1 MRLFKYFLFSFT
13 LLTPLLAQEK
23 SEKLRELEKIRI
35 EIEQNQTEASKVE
48 ASVKALGEDHAKL
61 IAASQEA
68 GEKARKFEGR
78 LAQSELRILML
89 ETNETGIRQSLY
101 LKQDQL
107 SDILASLQRM
117 GVRPTPALLTSPD
130 DTMKA
135 IRSALLL
142 AAVIPDMNKE
152 AESLLTEL
160 NDLASVRKKSADE
173 RDIWTKDMAS
183 LHHERQTL
191 EAVAKTR
198 QEMLKIAEESLK
210 DNKTRIAK
218 LASEATSLE
227 QFLKSLEPPPI
238 KLNMP
243 PQMKISP
250 SLPFKELMGK
260 LKWPVNG
267 RITTAYGANDDVGIT
282 TKGVVLTTRPESLI
296 IAPVDGQVVYAGAF
310 RSYKQFIILNAGD
323 GYHIIIAGAEKIS
336 VETGQYVV
344 RGEPIAQMGRSNN
357 LVTSLDKQVE
367 PTLYMEFRKDG
378 APFNPVTWMTA
389 QN

>member
-1 MRLFKYFLFSFT
+1 MRLPILLAFF
-13 LLTPLLAQEK
+13 LTPLLAQEK
-23 SEKLRELEKIRI
+23 SERMRELEKLRL
-35 EIEQNQTEASKVE
+35 EIEHSQNEASKVE
-48 ASVKALGEDHAKL
+48 ASVKTLGEDHAKL
-61 IAASQEA
+61 IAAALEA
-68 GEKARKFEGR
+68 GDKARKFEGK

-89 ETNETGIRQSLY
+89 EANETGIRQSLL

-117 GVRPTPALLTSPD
+117 GVRPAPALLTSPD

-142 AAVIPDMNKE
+142 AAVIPEMKKE
-152 AESLLTEL
+152 AESLLSEL
-160 NDLASVRKKSADE
+160 NDLASVRKKTAEE
-173 RDIWTKDMAS
+173 RDSWTKDMAS

-198 QEMLKIAEESLK
+198 QEMLKSAEESLK
-210 DNKTRIAK
+210 DNKAKIAK
-218 LASEATSLE
+218 LAVEATSLE
-227 QFLKSLEPPPI
+227 QFLKSLETPSL
-238 KLNMP
+238 KLNLP
-243 PQMKISP
+243 PQMKIAP
-250 SLPFKELMGK
+250 PLPFKELVGK

-267 RITTAYGANDDVGIT
+267 RITTAFGSNDDLGLT
-282 TKGVVLTTRPESLI
+282 SKGVTLTTRAENII

-357 LVTSLDKQVE
+357 LVTSLDKQGE

-378 APFNPVTWMTA
+378 APFNPVTWMAA